1 MEVTRN
7 VVLDLLPLYH
17 SGEASADTRAIVED
31 YLRRDPSL
39 RRLADADDAA
49 EAPPAPAS
57 DAERAAVERTRQLLR
72 RRSWTMAIAI
82 LCTLLP
88 LTSAHL
94 DNGFTFLM
102 FRDVPWSRA
111 LWAVAVV
118 LWLYYVRLHRGAR
131 TAGL

>member
-1 MEVTRN
+1 MTRN
-7 VVLDLLPLYH
+7 VVVDLLPLYH

-39 RRLADADDAA
+39 RRLAEADDAA
-49 EAPPAPAS
+49 EAPVPANDP
-57 DAERAAVERTRQLLR
+57 ERAAVERTRRLLR
-72 RRSWTMAIAI
+72 LRSWTMAFAI

-88 LTSAHL
+88 LSFAHL
-94 DNGFTFLM
+94 DGRLTFFM

-111 LWAVAVV
+111 LWALAAL
-118 LWLYYVRLHRGAR
+118 LWVFYVRLHRGAR

>member
-1 MEVTRN
+1 MTRN
-7 VVLDLLPLYH
+7 VVVDLLPLYH

-39 RRLADADDAA
+39 RRLAEADDAA
-49 EAPPAPAS
+49 YAPPVPTS
-57 DAERAAVERTRQLLR
+57 DPERAAVERTRRVLR
-72 RRSWTMAIAI
+72 LRSWTMAFAI

-94 DNGFTFLM
+94 EGGITFFM

-111 LWAVAVV
+111 LWALAAV
-118 LWLYYVRLHRGAR
+118 LWVFYARLHRRAR